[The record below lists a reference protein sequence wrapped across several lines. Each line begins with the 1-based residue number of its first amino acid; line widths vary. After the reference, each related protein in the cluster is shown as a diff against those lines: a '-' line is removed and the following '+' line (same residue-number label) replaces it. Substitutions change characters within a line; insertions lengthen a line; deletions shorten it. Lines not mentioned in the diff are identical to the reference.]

1 MSEPSIRTRATVFI
15 APFCFA
21 DTRLASGDAREPCH
35 FFPRCHITGE
45 QRTLLPLYMAGFGVL
60 SSRPEGGHGKRHII
74 KILIFWVSGLGRRF
88 GTFLARFWQEFRSKR
103 HFLAGSGSV
112 TLAGLELSRMTEV
125 AMPRF
130 DPGASGMRTMPK
142 SGVHPTK
149 TPRNCQ
155 KSMVFATARHPDA
168 RSPPDIRSS
177 ARFARLRPA
186 DAATRIHTMESLLQL
201 PETLPGA
208 TSPPVHHT
216 IARRRD
222 HSCQYHATHP
232 SATKN
237 ATSRQS
243 DTESPP
249 VTQNS

>member
-1 MSEPSIRTRATVFI
+1 M
-15 APFCFA
+15 
-21 DTRLASGDAREPCH
+21 
-35 FFPRCHITGE
+35 
-45 QRTLLPLYMAGFGVL
+45 
-60 SSRPEGGHGKRHII
+60 
-74 KILIFWVSGLGRRF
+74 
-88 GTFLARFWQEFRSKR
+88 ARFWQEFRSKR

-142 SGVHPTK
+142 SGVHPTE

-232 SATKN
+232 LATKN

-243 DTESPP
+243 DTESLPS
-249 VTQNS
+249 TQNSENSPADAATRANTMQRSLQLPKTPLRAALTPNHR